1 MRRLLPEPGQT
12 TVDELLAD
20 YRPFD
25 QSRGDRPFVAA
36 NMITTLDGRASV
48 RGRSKDLGSEVD
60 SEFLIKLRRRFD
72 AVMVG
77 AGTIRAE
84 RYGRI
89 VRDPEA
95 RAERER
101 AGLSADPLA
110 VIVSGSLDLPFDAPI
125 FTCGAGRVLIFTSS
139 RDQPP
144 ETATVVECERTE
156 GPVAIEDLLR
166 KLAEEYGVRALL
178 CEGGPQLFGQLEA
191 ADAVDDLFLTSSPE
205 LIGGEPSPRIL
216 EGTLGEPRRKSLEE
230 LLEHEGELFARY
242 RPRR

>member
-1 MRRLLPEPGQT
+1 MRRLLPDPGPT
-12 TVDELLAD
+12 SVDEVMAA
-20 YRPFD
+20 YRPFEHPLPE
-25 QSRGDRPFVAA
+25 RPFVAA

-60 SEFLIKLRRRFD
+60 SEFLLKLRHRFD

-89 VRDPEA
+89 INDAVARD
-95 RAERER
+95 RRQQI
-101 AGLSADPLA
+101 GLSPDPLA
-110 VIVSGSLDLPFDAPI
+110 VIVSGRLDLPLDAPI
-125 FTCGAGRVLIFTSS
+125 FTCGAGRILVFTAAD
-139 RDQPP
+139 RMPP
-144 ETATVVECERTE
+144 ETATPLSVVKLED
-156 GPVAIEDLLR
+156 PMSIEAVLIHL
-166 KLAEEYGVRALL
+166 KKEEGVRALL
-178 CEGGPQLFGQLEA
+178 CEGGPSLYGQLEA

-216 EGTLGEPRRKSLEE
+216 EGDLVEPKRKQLEE

>member
-156 GPVAIEDLLR
+156 GPVAIPDLLR
-166 KLAEEYGVRALL
+166 KLAQKYGVRALL

-216 EGTLGEPRRKSLEE
+216 EGALGEPRRKSLEE

>member
-25 QSRGDRPFVAA
+25 ESRGDRPFVAA

-125 FTCGAGRVLIFTSS
+125 FTCGAGRVLIFTNS

-144 ETATVVECERTE
+144 ETATAVECERTE
-156 GPVAIEDLLR
+156 GPIAIRELLG
-166 KLAEEYGVRALL
+166 KLAEQYEVRALL
-178 CEGGPQLFGQLEA
+178 CEGGPHLFGQLEA

-216 EGTLGEPRRKSLEE
+216 EGALGEPRRKSLEE

>member
-20 YRPFD
+20 YRPFEKT
-25 QSRGDRPFVAA
+25 RVDRPFVAA

-48 RGRSKDLGSEVD
+48 HGRSKDLGSEID

-95 RAERER
+95 RAARER

-144 ETATVVECERTE
+144 QTATAVECERSQ
-156 GPVAIEDLLR
+156 GPISVPALLA
-166 KLAEEYGVRALL
+166 KLVNGHGVRALL
-178 CEGGPQLFGQLEA
+178 CEGGPHLFGQLEA

-205 LIGGEPSPRIL
+205 LVGGGPSPRIL
-216 EGTLGEPRRKSLEE
+216 EGDLGEPRRKNLEE